1 MQKQF
6 ISANQLLE
14 DSFQLASDIHKSDF
28 KPTFIVAI
36 WRGGTPIGIA
46 VQEYF
51 AYHEVETDHIAVR
64 TSSYTGIGVQE
75 KEVKVHGLHYL
86 IENIHKEHNLLIV
99 DDVFDSGR
107 SIEALINRI
116 QQEKGNDMPANVR
129 IACPYYKP
137 QNNKTA
143 FTPDYYLYETS
154 AWLVFPH
161 ELTGLSK
168 EEIIAGKAELKGLSK
183 LL

>member
-1 MQKQF
+1 M
-6 ISANQLLE
+6 ILNLL
-14 DSFQLASDIHKSDF
+14 LL
-28 KPTFIVAI
+28 AI

-75 KEVKVHGLHYL
+75 KQVKVHGLHYL

-107 SIEALINRI
+107 SIEALIHRI
-116 QQEKGNDMPANVR
+116 QKEKGDDMPTNVR

-137 QNNKTA
+137 QNNRQHSHQITTCMKRA
-143 FTPDYYLYETS
+143 LGWYSLMNS
-154 AWLVFPH
+154 LV
-161 ELTGLSK
+161 SVK
-168 EEIIAGKAELKGLSK
+168 EEIIANKLS
-183 LL
+183 

>member
-64 TSSYTGIGVQE
+64 TSSYTGIGVR
-75 KEVKVHGLHYL
+75 KKSKYT
-86 IENIHKEHNLLIV
+86 
-99 DDVFDSGR
+99 D
-107 SIEALINRI
+107 
-116 QQEKGNDMPANVR
+116 
-129 IACPYYKP
+129 
-137 QNNKTA
+137 
-143 FTPDYYLYETS
+143 FTT
-154 AWLVFPH
+154 
-161 ELTGLSK
+161 
-168 EEIIAGKAELKGLSK
+168 
-183 LL
+183 